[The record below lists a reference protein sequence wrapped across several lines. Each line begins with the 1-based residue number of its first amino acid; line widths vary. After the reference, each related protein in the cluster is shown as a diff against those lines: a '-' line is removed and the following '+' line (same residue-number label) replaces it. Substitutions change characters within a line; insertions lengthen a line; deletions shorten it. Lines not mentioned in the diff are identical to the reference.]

1 MSYEIANP
9 DNVESN
15 ILVIDDIPPYDIKD
29 YDIFDEKDFN
39 KYLQDI
45 ERIIRSSMEY
55 REFINY
61 LREYMDMNKCSFFEN
76 VSNINSYK
84 IKIHIHH
91 HPLTLYD
98 IVVIVYNKR
107 SFFEE
112 SLEAEMVAKEAM
124 YIHYFMMVGL
134 IPLSETVHDLVH
146 DQLIFIPLDKVM
158 GNWEEFLDT
167 YSDFIPTETLEKIER
182 YKRNT
187 LSFSEEE
194 NRKLLIQS
202 PTYVKMQE
210 DQDPDCTSVSYKLPE
225 MNDIIDAMN
234 KKIEDIKSKNYAI
247 ENKNIVDMKYDNISE
262 DNKNKDKG
270 IYRPI
275 YFVD

>member
-1 MSYEIANP
+1 MSYEIANS
-9 DNVESN
+9 DNIEGN
-15 ILVIDDIPPYDIKD
+15 ILVIDDIPSYDIKD
-29 YDIFDEKDFN
+29 YDLFDEKDFN

-247 ENKNIVDMKYDNISE
+247 ENKNIIDMKYDNISE
-262 DNKNKDKG
+262 ENKNKDKG